1 MAHGA
6 AEVQQYVRNCIVVF
20 ASLAG
25 LTIVTVGISYL
36 ELPIGQAVTLAL
48 IVASIKASL
57 VALYFMHLISE
68 QKTIYWV
75 LGLTGMFFVVL
86 MYLPATW
93 GHTLVQV
100 DRLWDRVPAE
110 GSATMHGAAHEES
123 GHGEA
128 HH

>member
-6 AEVQQYVRNCIVVF
+6 AEVQQYVRSCMVVF

-36 ELPIGQAVTLAL
+36 HLPIGQAVALAL

-75 LGLTGMFFVVL
+75 LGLTATFFVAL
-86 MYLPATW
+86 MYLPVTW
-93 GHTLVQV
+93 GHTLVRV
-100 DRLWDRVPAE
+100 ERLWDSVPME
-110 GSATMHGAAHEES
+110 GGAAMHGAAHEEP
-123 GHGEA
+123 GHGEVDP
-128 HH
+128 